1 MEELKNRLAEAL
13 WIRGM
18 KQVELSEKTGID
30 KSSIASWKAQRWQP
44 KQTALSKLAEALDV
58 SEMWLAGF
66 NVPMER
72 PPKQKEMDELA
83 ATILQIKKDPQLR
96 RVVSTISKLSGS
108 QLDLVENLIKE
119 MVKG

>member
-44 KQTALSKLAEALDV
+44 KQAALSKLAEALDV

-66 NVPMER
+66 DVPMER

-83 ATILQIKKDPQLR
+83 ATILKIKNDPQLR

-108 QLDLVENLIKE
+108 QLTLVENLIKE
-119 MVKG
+119 MVKD